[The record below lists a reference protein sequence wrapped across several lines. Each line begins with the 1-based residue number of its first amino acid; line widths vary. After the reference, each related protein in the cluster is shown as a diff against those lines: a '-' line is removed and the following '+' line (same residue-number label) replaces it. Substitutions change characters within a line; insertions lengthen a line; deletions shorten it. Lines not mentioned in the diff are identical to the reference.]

1 MSVMTSRLFVVA
13 GILLMVVVLG
23 VVDYLTG
30 DYSLVIFYL
39 IPISLAAWFCGR
51 GNGLLV
57 AACSGVTRV
66 ASDFALHGAGENS
79 ALHYWNF
86 SVEAFLF
93 VIVATLVAVLN
104 KSMAKDDDH

>member
-1 MSVMTSRLFVVA
+1 MSVITSRLCMVA

-23 VVDYLTG
+23 GVDYFTG

-39 IPISLAAWFCGR
+39 IPISLAAWFYGR
-51 GNGLLV
+51 WNGLLV

-66 ASDFALHGAGENS
+66 ASDFALHGAGKNS

-93 VIVATLVAVLN
+93 VIAATLVAAL
-104 KSMAKDDDH
+104 KMSMAKDDDH